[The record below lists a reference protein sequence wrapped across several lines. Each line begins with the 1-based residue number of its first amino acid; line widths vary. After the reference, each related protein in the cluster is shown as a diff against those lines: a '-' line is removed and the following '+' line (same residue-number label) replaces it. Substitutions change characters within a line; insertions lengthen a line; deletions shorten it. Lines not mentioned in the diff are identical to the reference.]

1 MGCVK
6 KKNYRPTAHVST
18 QLDRIG
24 MLRRGER
31 ALMQRLAQGTTLGWE
46 QQSETEMLRA
56 AERAERAAVASAKN
70 PVGGVQP
77 WGGWRRTGGPR
88 TCTDEGGPA
97 ARTRLGRQSGS
108 TESPMRMACLDV
120 AFAEGRG
127 GGHRIERMGRSH
139 MQSTPPHTPTRR
151 FRE

>member
-1 MGCVK
+1 MVEGIEEMREAVYECQTRGCAALVPARTRHEGRGCTAVGCVK

-77 WGGWRRTGGPR
+77 WGGG
-88 TCTDEGGPA
+88 
-97 ARTRLGRQSGS
+97 Q
-108 TESPMRMACLDV
+108 V
-120 AFAEGRG
+120 
-127 GGHRIERMGRSH
+127 RSK
-139 MQSTPPHTPTRR
+139 
-151 FRE
+151 